1 MIGKLKLNTYWLLL
15 SQGITIITALTLSLI
30 LARHLGPVYNGE
42 YGFANSIINIFAVF
56 VDFGISSI
64 TIRDLARDLTK
75 TKKYIDNIMLLKV
88 LMGLILLF
96 MIFITSIFFKNKFSG
111 ITLLM
116 LFLGIYNILSGGFNP
131 FLRGIF
137 RSYSEMQYESI
148 TIIAEKIILIV
159 LGVIALFYYKSII
172 FYSLALTISATMG
185 MAVTIY
191 IIRKRF
197 TKFFYEIDW
206 KFWKYILKEIWPFG
220 LSSIMITIYF
230 SIDQTIIGIL
240 KPIIYVGYFAI
251 ARSTTGVM
259 TSIIGIFIGVLF
271 PIFSS
276 LYKSNIQ
283 ELEKLIDNALK
294 FMVIIAMVFLT
305 EMLFLSHNLVLLVFG
320 YKYLPSVD
328 PLILLSCAT
337 TIIFI
342 NSLLGNVLS
351 ATDKQKAFMPG
362 LFISMIINILVNL
375 ILVPMYGINGS
386 AIASIFTEAFLAI
399 YIYNLV
405 NKEIN
410 VKIHKHLLKPL
421 IASIVMAATII
432 ILHSV
437 EVLALSII
445 GIIVYFLTL
454 ILIKGISIKFI
465 KEEILTLKRV

>member
-1 MIGKLKLNTYWLLL
+1 MIGQLKLNTYWLLL
-15 SQGITIITALTLSLI
+15 SQGLSIIAALILSLI

-42 YGFANSIINIFAVF
+42 YGFASSIVSIFAVF
-56 VDFGISSI
+56 VDFGISVI
-64 TIRDLARDLTK
+64 TIRDLARDLTQ
-75 TKKYIDNIMLLKV
+75 TKKYIDNIMLLKIII
-88 LMGLILLF
+88 GIILLF
-96 MIFITSIFFKNKFSG
+96 MIFITSIFLKNKFSG

-116 LFLGIYNILSGGFNP
+116 LLLGTYNILSGGFNP

-137 RSYSEMQYESI
+137 RSYSKMKYESI
-148 TIIAEKIILIV
+148 TIISEKIILII
-159 LGVIALFYYKSII
+159 LGVIALFYYKSIVL
-172 FYSLALTISATMG
+172 YSLSLTISAAAG

-197 TKFFYEIDW
+197 TNFFYEIDW

-240 KPIIYVGYFAI
+240 KPIIDVGYFSL
-251 ARSTTGVM
+251 ARSTTAVVG
-259 TSIIGIFIGVLF
+259 SIIGILAGVLF
-271 PIFSS
+271 PTFSS
-276 LYKSNIQ
+276 LYKSNIK

-294 FMVIIAMVFLT
+294 FMVIIAMAFFT
-305 EMLFLSHNLVLLVFG
+305 EMLLLSHNLVLLVFG
-320 YKYLPSVD
+320 YKYLPSVN

-342 NSLLGNVLS
+342 NTLLGNVLS

-375 ILVPMYGINGS
+375 ILIPRYGINGS
-386 AIASIFTEAFLAI
+386 AIASIFTEGFLTI
-399 YIYNLV
+399 YIYKLV

-421 IASIVMAATII
+421 IASGVMAII
-432 ILHSV
+432 IILLHSV
-437 EVLALSII
+437 EVIALSLI
-445 GIIVYFLTL
+445 GIIVYFLAL
-454 ILIKGISIKFI
+454 IIIKGISIKFI